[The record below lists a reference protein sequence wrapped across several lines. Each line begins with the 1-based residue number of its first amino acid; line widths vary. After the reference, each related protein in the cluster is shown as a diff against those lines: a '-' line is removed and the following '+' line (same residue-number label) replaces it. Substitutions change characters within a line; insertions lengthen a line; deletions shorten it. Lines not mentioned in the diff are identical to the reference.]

1 MVCGRDTELRKT
13 QVARAIL
20 KPYYVFFY
28 FFQVFTQGREWCD
41 MGLIRLINPI
51 RISVKFCDTV

>member
-41 MGLIRLINPI
+41 ETNKADK
-51 RISVKFCDTV
+51 SNKDFC